1 MAKKRRRRS
10 RSKRAGLNRGSA
22 PRPAADT
29 KQPVD
34 AKTPGEQQEGQP
46 SVLTE
51 AIRLA
56 GLAPIAL
63 LVGYL
68 ASHELWPS
76 RIQRWL
82 QPIIEQ
88 DVAVLTLSA
97 GHAAIIGL
105 LISNKGRFTPST
117 VAMLIAAVATA
128 LAGYRTIGESTSG
141 VVIAL
146 MLLLLTVP
154 AVWAEALSARIRRGW
169 VYVRSLKGIST
180 ILLGMGL
187 VGIVYFQS
195 RDEDYIKNF
204 ILIPLAI
211 LAGIALVAFVIW
223 LLLKLAYKYV
233 PPLSGWLRSRVAA
246 AYRGTGRRDN

>member
-1 MAKKRRRRS
+1 MARKRRRRS
-10 RSKRAGLNRGSA
+10 RKRRTASNRGSA

-34 AKTPGEQQEGQP
+34 AETSGEQQEGKP
-46 SVLTE
+46 SALTG

-63 LVGYL
+63 LVCSL
-68 ASHELWPS
+68 ALDDLWPL
-76 RIQRWL
+76 RIQDWF
-82 QPIIEQ
+82 QPIIERK
-88 DVAVLTLSA
+88 VAVLTLSA
-97 GHAAIIGL
+97 GHAAIISL
-105 LISNKGRFTPST
+105 LISNRGRFTSST
-117 VAMLIAAVATA
+117 YAMFIAAVATT
-128 LAGYRTIGESTSG
+128 LAGLQTIGESTPG

-169 VYVRSLKGIST
+169 VFARSRKGILT
-180 ILLGMGL
+180 ILLGIGL
-187 VGIVYFQS
+187 TGIVHNQS
-195 RDEDYIKNF
+195 RDENYIKNW

-223 LLLKLAYKYV
+223 LLLKLTYRYV
-233 PPLSGWLRSRVAA
+233 PPLSEWLRSRVAA
-246 AYRGTGRRDN
+246 AFRGAGRRDK

>member
-22 PRPAADT
+22 SRPAAEP

-34 AKTPGEQQEGQP
+34 AETPGELQEGRP
-46 SVLTE
+46 SATE

-63 LVGYL
+63 LVVSL
-68 ASHELWPS
+68 ASHDLWPL

-82 QPIIEQ
+82 QPIVDQE
-88 DVAVLTLSA
+88 VAVLTLSA

-105 LISNKGRFTPST
+105 LISNKGRFKSGT

>member
-22 PRPAADT
+22 SRPAAEP
-29 KQPVD
+29 KQNVD
-34 AKTPGEQQEGQP
+34 AETPGEHQEGRRFA
-46 SVLTE
+46 LTG
-51 AIRLA
+51 AIRAA

-63 LVGYL
+63 LVGSL

-117 VAMLIAAVATA
+117 YAMFIAAVATA
-128 LAGYRTIGESTSG
+128 VAGFRTIGESTPG

-146 MLLLLTVP
+146 MLFLLTVP
-154 AVWAEALSARIRRGW
+154 AVWAECVECQNTRRGW

-195 RDEDYIKNF
+195 RDENYIKNF

-246 AYRGTGRRDN
+246 AL

>member
-1 MAKKRRRRS
+1 MARKRRRS
-10 RSKRAGLNRGSA
+10 RTRRAGSNRGSA

-34 AKTPGEQQEGQP
+34 AETSGEQQEGEP
-46 SVLTE
+46 SALTG

-117 VAMLIAAVATA
+117 YATFIAAVATA
-128 LAGYRTIGESTSG
+128 VAGLRTIGESTPG

-146 MLLLLTVP
+146 MLFLLTVP
-154 AVWAEALSARIRRGW
+154 AVWAEALSAKIRRVW
-169 VYVRSLKGIST
+169 VFVRSWIGIST
-180 ILLGMGL
+180 ILLVIGL
-187 VGIVYFQS
+187 AGIVYYQS
-195 RDEDYIKNF
+195 RDENYIKNF

-233 PPLSGWLRSRVAA
+233 PPLYGWLRSRIAA
-246 AYRGTGRRDN
+246 ASKRTGRRDK

>member
-1 MAKKRRRRS
+1 MARKRRRS
-10 RSKRAGLNRGSA
+10 RTRRAGSNRGSA

-34 AKTPGEQQEGQP
+34 AKTSGEQQEGKP
-46 SVLTE
+46 SALTG

-63 LVGYL
+63 LVGSL

-76 RIQRWL
+76 RTPRWL

-117 VAMLIAAVATA
+117 YAMFIAAVATA
-128 LAGYRTIGESTSG
+128 VAGLRTIGESTPG

-146 MLLLLTVP
+146 MLFLLTVP
-154 AVWAEALSARIRRGW
+154 AVWAEALSAELRRAW
-169 VYVRSLKGIST
+169 AFVRSLKGISI
-180 ILLGMGL
+180 ILLGIGL
-187 VGIVYFQS
+187 VGIVYYQS
-195 RDEDYIKNF
+195 RDENYIKNF

-211 LAGIALVAFVIW
+211 LAGIGLVAFVIW
-223 LLLKLAYKYV
+223 LLLKLVYKYV
-233 PPLSGWLRSRVAA
+233 PPLSRWLRSRVAA
-246 AYRGTGRRDN
+246 AFRRTERRDK

>member
-34 AKTPGEQQEGQP
+34 AETPGEHQEG
-46 SVLTE
+46 SRSALTG
-51 AIRLA
+51 AIRAA

-63 LVGYL
+63 LVCSL
-68 ASHELWPS
+68 ALDDLWPL
-76 RIQRWL
+76 RIQDWF
-82 QPIIEQ
+82 QPIIERK
-88 DVAVLTLSA
+88 VAVLTLSA
-97 GHAAIIGL
+97 GHAAIISL
-105 LISNKGRFTPST
+105 LISNRGRFTSST
-117 VAMLIAAVATA
+117 YAMFIAAVATT
-128 LAGYRTIGESTSG
+128 LAGLQTIGESTPG

-195 RDEDYIKNF
+195 RDENYIKNF

-233 PPLSGWLRSRVAA
+233 PPLSVWLRSRVAA